1 MNLINELGLIIKNSP
16 NSCITRVNLMTYPCL
31 YNRTSNSLEKV
42 CALKGVDIVGFDCF
56 EPDTKMDTELIELL
70 DSKNSPVP
78 HIAES
83 VSGTASIFNKMLN
96 AYRLGGFVNPYQL
109 IETSLGEMQS
119 IFRFGDTDT
128 PFVERDGTKT
138 VGTFGGV
145 TYYEAA
151 TSDWKSFNRM
161 LKAAYSQIVSCS
173 LNNFVYFNA
182 EQSTNAT
189 EKLLV
194 GGSKTF
200 EFSSTTDKTYGG
212 VGFAM
217 KANDGSY
224 LIYAQR
230 ATKVKVSGL
239 TSTVASKGYYNN
251 GVWVETGTKTLNNNI
266 LTITE
271 EEAAAGVVFRI
282 TK

>member
-1 MNLINELGLIIKNSP
+1 M
-16 NSCITRVNLMTYPCL
+16 
-31 YNRTSNSLEKV
+31 
-42 CALKGVDIVGFDCF
+42 
-56 EPDTKMDTELIELL
+56 
-70 DSKNSPVP
+70 
-78 HIAES
+78 
-83 VSGTASIFNKMLN
+83 
-96 AYRLGGFVNPYQL
+96 
-109 IETSLGEMQS
+109 
-119 IFRFGDTDT
+119 
-128 PFVERDGTKT
+128 T

-161 LKAAYSQIVSCS
+161 LKAAYSQIASCS
-173 LNNFVYFNA
+173 LNNFAYFNA

-189 EKLLV
+189 ETLLV

-217 KANDGSY
+217 KANDDSY

-230 ATKVKVSGL
+230 ATTVTVSGL

-251 GVWVETGTKTLNNNI
+251 GVWVETGTKTLNNNV

-282 TK
+282 TQ